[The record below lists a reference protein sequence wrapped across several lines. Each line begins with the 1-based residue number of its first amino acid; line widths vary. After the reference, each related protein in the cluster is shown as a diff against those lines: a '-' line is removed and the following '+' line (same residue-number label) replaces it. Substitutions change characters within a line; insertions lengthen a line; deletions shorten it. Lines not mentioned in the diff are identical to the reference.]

1 MRRPLALVLL
11 PSRDMSTNARLLGG
25 VAVAAGLVAGLRAWQ
40 RARRR
45 IDIAGRTVLVIGG
58 SRGLG
63 LALAREFGRRGARVA
78 IGARDADTL
87 ERAAADLAGRGITA
101 RAIACDVADG
111 ESVERAIAQTADA
124 FGGPDILVNVAGVIE
139 VGPLETMT
147 PSDWHEAMAI
157 NFWGPLHAMLA
168 VAPRMRARGG
178 GRIVNIVSIGGK
190 VPVPHLVPYSASKF
204 ALGGVSEGVATE
216 FAADGIDVTT
226 VYPGLMRTGSPRHAL
241 FKGKHRAEYAWFT
254 IADSL
259 PGLSVDA
266 DRAARQ
272 IVDACRDGDPH
283 VIVGMPARL
292 ATLAHAIVPG
302 LTIDLLRLAHR
313 LLPAAGGIG
322 QVRARGRESQSALA
336 PSPLTMLTERAAR
349 RYNQTG

>member
-1 MRRPLALVLL
+1 M
-11 PSRDMSTNARLLGG
+11 NARLAAK
-25 VAVAAGLVAGLRAWQ
+25 VAVGAGIVAGVRAWR

-45 IDIAGRTVLVIGG
+45 IDLTDRSVLIIGG

-87 ERAAADLAGRGITA
+87 DRAAADLRERGIA
-101 RAIACDVADG
+101 NRAITCDVTDR
-111 ESVERAIAQTADA
+111 ESVERAIAETAEA
-124 FGGPDILVNVAGVIE
+124 YGGPDILVNVAGVIE

-157 NFWGPLHAMLA
+157 NFWGPLQATLS
-168 VAPRMRARGG
+168 VARGMRERGG

-190 VPVPHLVPYSASKF
+190 VPVPHLLPYTASKF
-204 ALGGVSEGVATE
+204 AFGGVSEGVAAE
-216 FAADGIDVTT
+216 LAADGIVVTT

-241 FKGKHRAEYAWFT
+241 FKGQHRAEHAWFT

-266 DRAARQ
+266 DRAART

-283 VIVGMPARL
+283 VVIGLPARV
-292 ATLAHAIVPG
+292 AALAHTLMPD
-302 LTIDLLRLAHR
+302 LTIDLLRVAHR
-313 LLPAAGGIG
+313 LLPKAGGIG
-322 QVRARGRESQSALA
+322 QVRARGRESESAWA
-336 PSPLTMLTERAAR
+336 PSPLTALTERAAAR
-349 RYNQTG
+349 LNQADRAG